1 MDSLRRVWV
10 RCMRRA
16 MHPFPLLMGPP
27 GRGCVCVCECF
38 FFFLCKRKRKK
49 KEVGT
54 HFMRQS
60 QRKTSFLRG
69 SSLDFVR
76 VDGGKRNRISCVPS
90 VNAGRSRFCS
100 LIKAFLEETL
110 YMFILQIWSED
121 QTKQL
126 CSTLRALISP

>member
-27 GRGCVCVCECF
+27 GRGCVCVYVS
-38 FFFLCKRKRKK
+38 KRREGKK

-76 VDGGKRNRISCVPS
+76 VDGGKCNRDSVFPQLTLGALDSVLSSKDFLKRHCTCLSCKYGARIKQNNYAVHYVPS
-90 VNAGRSRFCS
+90 LVRNYE
-100 LIKAFLEETL
+100 L
-110 YMFILQIWSED
+110 
-121 QTKQL
+121 
-126 CSTLRALISP
+126 